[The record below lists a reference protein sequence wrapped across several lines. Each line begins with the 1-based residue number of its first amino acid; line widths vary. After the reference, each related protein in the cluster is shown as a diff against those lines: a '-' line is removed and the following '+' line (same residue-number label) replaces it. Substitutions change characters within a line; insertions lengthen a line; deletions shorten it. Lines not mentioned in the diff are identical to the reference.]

1 MKFSFLSILKFL
13 DTTEQRTIH
22 RAYFFC
28 KGDLLTQTNMK
39 LGTLEDAKNICG
51 QIYTPK
57 ICYNQTE
64 ASMLEDLIIRAEVLN
79 PG

>member
-1 MKFSFLSILKFL
+1 MPKFL
-13 DTTEQRTIH
+13 DTTEQRTLH

-28 KGDLLTQTNMK
+28 KGDKLTQMNMK
-39 LGTLEDAKNICG
+39 LGTLEDAKNNCA

-57 ICYNQTE
+57 ICNNETE
-64 ASMLEDLIIRAEVLN
+64 ASLLEDLIIRAEIQN